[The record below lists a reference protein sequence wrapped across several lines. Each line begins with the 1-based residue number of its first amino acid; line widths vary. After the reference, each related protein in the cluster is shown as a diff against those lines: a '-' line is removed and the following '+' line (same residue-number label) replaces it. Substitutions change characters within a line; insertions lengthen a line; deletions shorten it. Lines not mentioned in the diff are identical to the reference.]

1 MIEKKGDYL
10 LAVKENQKGLYEA
23 TEELFRRSSTREKNK
38 LPQSEH
44 AEKKENVH
52 GRDESR
58 CCRVLYL
65 EKEVSFFPKEDW
77 PEAHALIR
85 IRSERK
91 IRSTAVTS
99 TQTRYYICS
108 TKKSAKELNE
118 KVRDHVENKLHGSLD
133 VTMNEDGD
141 KKWAEE
147 SAKNCS
153 LLRQMALNLLKKE
166 PTKKS
171 IRRKQKMAAMDNSY
185 LMKILFADPLPKS
198 YA

>member
-1 MIEKKGDYL
+1 M
-10 LAVKENQKGLYEA
+10 AVKENQKGLYEA

-99 TQTRYYICS
+99 TQTRYYISS
-108 TKKSAKELNE
+108 TKKSAKEFNE
-118 KVRDHVENKLHGSLD
+118 KVRDHVENKLHWSLD

>member
-1 MIEKKGDYL
+1 M
-10 LAVKENQKGLYEA
+10 
-23 TEELFRRSSTREKNK
+23 
-38 LPQSEH
+38 
-44 AEKKENVH
+44 
-52 GRDESR
+52 
-58 CCRVLYL
+58 
-65 EKEVSFFPKEDW
+65 
-77 PEAHALIR
+77 
-85 IRSERK
+85 
-91 IRSTAVTS
+91 
-99 TQTRYYICS
+99 RYYISS